1 MFTPPIDAMPPTFP
15 ASLDAYAG
23 LLLDAICIVDSEGR
37 FLHVSAAGERIFGY
51 TAAEMA
57 GRPMIE
63 LVYAEDRERTLRTVD
78 DIMQHKPQPHFENRY
93 VRKDGQLVH
102 IMWSARWSPEE
113 QVRIAVARDVTARK
127 QAEARQAALYAIS
140 EVAHAACDLP
150 TLNRKIKDTLA
161 TLLPIDVFAIALCD
175 GPGGDVRLDCLLGD
189 AGEQGAGV
197 QARCRALVQQE
208 RACPSPEGMSL
219 ADGSENWLGVTL
231 NSQQGISGALLVQ
244 RYGTQ
249 RIYNGDDLQLL
260 QYVSTQVAAA
270 IERQRMLER
279 LQRSAFYDPLSGLPN
294 RALFHDRM
302 QSALLRA
309 RREQGLLALLFIDLD
324 RFKEVNDE
332 FGHATGDL
340 LLEKVARRLERGI
353 RACDTLARIGGDE
366 FAILLEGMDL
376 PQQAEVVIAKIRHAF
391 LLPFELAGRSFII
404 TPSIGM
410 AQYPMH
416 GSDEKQLLVHA
427 DRAMYRNKRQGSGM
441 EA

>member
-1 MFTPPIDAMPPTFP
+1 MQSTRY
-15 ASLDAYAG
+15 ASLDTYSD
-23 LLLDAICIVDSEGR
+23 LLLDAICVVDSEGR

-63 LVYAEDRERTLRTVD
+63 LVYAEDRDRTLQTVD
-78 DIMQHKPQPHFENRY
+78 EIMQHKPQPHFENRY

-102 IMWSARWSPEE
+102 IMWSARWSPED

-127 QAEARQAALYAIS
+127 HAEARQAALYAIS
-140 EVAHAACDLP
+140 EVAHLASDLP
-150 TLNRKIKDTLA
+150 TLYRKIRDTLA
-161 TLLPIDVFAIALCD
+161 GLLPIQVFAIALCD
-175 GPGGDVRLDCLLGD
+175 GPGGDVRIDCLLGD
-189 AGEQGAGV
+189 LHDQVGAV
-197 QARCRALVQQE
+197 HARCRALVQQE
-208 RACPSPEGMSL
+208 RACPSQDGLVM

-231 NSQQGISGALLVQ
+231 ASPQGISGALLVLRQGEQ
-244 RYGTQ
+244 RP
-249 RIYNGDDLQLL
+249 YNSEDLQLL
-260 QYVSTQVAAA
+260 QFVSTQVAAA
-270 IERQRMLER
+270 IERQLMLER

-332 FGHATGDL
+332 FGHTTGDL
-340 LLEKVARRLERGI
+340 LLEKVARRLESGV

-376 PQQAEVVIAKIRHAF
+376 PNQADVVVEKIRRAF
-391 LLPFELAGRSFII
+391 LLPFDLAGRRFTI
-404 TPSIGM
+404 TPSIGI
-410 AQYPMH
+410 AHYPLH
-416 GSDEKQLLVHA
+416 GSDEKQLLIHA
-427 DRAMYRNKRQGSGM
+427 DQAMYRNKRTGS
-441 EA
+441 ASV